1 MYHLTVGTA
10 IGISEGDAAL
20 GQVRR
25 LCDILGGA
33 FLDAEVVGVIMGPP
47 NLCENL

>member
-10 IGISEGDAAL
+10 SGISEGDAAL

-25 LCDILGGA
+25 LRDILGGA
-33 FLDAEVVGVIMGPP
+33 FLDAEVKNSMRAY
-47 NLCENL
+47 LRTRCE